1 MYEMEEA
8 SSAPPHQGSQSPGQL
23 ALGAARRG
31 QAPVRKSSFP
41 VSLTSRS
48 FPQMVP
54 VSGGESI
61 STPSASAA
69 QDPFPSYF
77 RFFLRPQYIH
87 RSQAVFRS

>member
-8 SSAPPHQGSQSPGQL
+8 SSAPPHQGSQLPGQL
-23 ALGAARRG
+23 ALGAARQG

-41 VSLTSRS
+41 VFLTSRS
-48 FPQMVP
+48 FPQVAP
-54 VSGGESI
+54 VSGGKSI
-61 STPSASAA
+61 STPSASAT

-87 RSQAVFRS
+87 RSPTVFRS

>member
-8 SSAPPHQGSQSPGQL
+8 SSAPPHQGSPSPGQL

-41 VSLTSRS
+41 VFLTSRS

-54 VSGGESI
+54 VFGGESI

-69 QDPFPSYF
+69 QVHFPSYF
-77 RFFLRPQYIH
+77 GFFLRPQYIH
-87 RSQAVFRS
+87 R

>member
-23 ALGAARRG
+23 ALGAARQG

-41 VSLTSRS
+41 VFLTSRS
-48 FPQMVP
+48 FPQVVP
-54 VSGGESI
+54 VSGGKSI
-61 STPSASAA
+61 FTASASAA
-69 QDPFPSYF
+69 QGPFQSYF

-87 RSQAVFRS
+87 RSRAVFRS

>member
-23 ALGAARRG
+23 ALRAARQG

-41 VSLTSRS
+41 VFLTSRS
-48 FPQMVP
+48 LPQVVP

-61 STPSASAA
+61 STPPASGP
-69 QDPFPSYF
+69 QEFFPDYF
-77 RFFLRPQYIH
+77 
-87 RSQAVFRS
+87 